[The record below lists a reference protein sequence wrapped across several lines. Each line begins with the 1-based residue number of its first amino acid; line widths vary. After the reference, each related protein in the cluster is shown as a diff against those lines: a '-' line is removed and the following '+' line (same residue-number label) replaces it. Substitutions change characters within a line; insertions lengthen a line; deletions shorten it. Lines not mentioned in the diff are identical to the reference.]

1 MLHIGEFN
9 TLKILRD
16 TKVGLFLGSEDT
28 QEDDVLLPNK
38 YVPKEFTIGDD
49 LTVFVYLD
57 HEERPVAT
65 TLKPYIKLNEFAH
78 LKVNYI
84 NKFGAFLDWGLEK
97 DLFVPFKE
105 QARPME
111 KDKRYVV
118 FLYLDEKTNRLVAS
132 SKINQFFEQEE
143 INLTVNQEVNL
154 MVSHITDAG
163 INVIINGLYKGLA
176 YKNEV
181 YETVSPGFKT
191 KGYIKQIRPDG
202 KIDVSFQKLGFEVID
217 DSAKHVL
224 QALKDNKGFLK
235 LTDNSHP
242 EEIKTVLKM
251 SKKTFKKA
259 IGSLYKQKQIDLK
272 DDGIYLI

>member
-49 LTVFVYLD
+49 LTVFIYLD

-78 LKVNYI
+78 LKVNYM
-84 NKFGAFLDWGLEK
+84 NQFGAFLDWGLEK

-111 KDKRYVV
+111 VGKRYLV
-118 FLYLDEKTNRLVAS
+118 YMHLDDKTNRLVAS
-132 SKINQFFEQEE
+132 SRTNKY
-143 INLTVNQEVNL
+143 LTNENVDLEPIEAVSIFI
-154 MVSHITDAG
+154 SHITDGG
-163 INVIINGLYKGLA
+163 INVITN
-176 YKNEV
+176 
-181 YETVSPGFKT
+181 
-191 KGYIKQIRPDG
+191 Q
-202 KIDVSFQKLGFEVID
+202 
-217 DSAKHVL
+217 
-224 QALKDNKGFLK
+224 
-235 LTDNSHP
+235 
-242 EEIKTVLKM
+242 
-251 SKKTFKKA
+251 
-259 IGSLYKQKQIDLK
+259 
-272 DDGIYLI
+272 